1 MKISLVGPGSKP
13 GAASRIKLAR
23 SVFMKGIEALIVETF
38 LFARKMGIEENILA
52 SVTNS
57 MDKES
62 FKEMAAR
69 MAGADLVHSERRAFE
84 VGEAME
90 LMHEVGIEPLIAAG
104 AKKRL
109 EKSASLGMNKE
120 LGGKAP
126 KTFEEVFAVWE
137 KKNYN

>member
-1 MKISLVGPGSKP
+1 
-13 GAASRIKLAR
+13 
-23 SVFMKGIEALIVETF
+23 
-38 LFARKMGIEENILA
+38 
-52 SVTNS
+52 
-57 MDKES
+57 
-62 FKEMAAR
+62 
-69 MAGADLVHSERRAFE
+69 
-84 VGEAME
+84 
-90 LMHEVGIEPLIAAG
+90 MHEVGIEPLIAAG

>member
-1 MKISLVGPGSKP
+1 
-13 GAASRIKLAR
+13 
-23 SVFMKGIEALIVETF
+23 
-38 LFARKMGIEENILA
+38 NILE
-52 SVTNS
+52 SVSNS

-62 FKEMAAR
+62 FKELAQR

-90 LMHEVGIEPLIAAG
+90 LMEEVGVEPLIAAG

-109 EKSASLGMNKE
+109 EHSAAMGMNKE

-126 KTFEEVFAVWE
+126 KTWEEVFAVWE
-137 KKNYN
+137 KKNYK

>member
-1 MKISLVGPGSKP
+1 
-13 GAASRIKLAR
+13 
-23 SVFMKGIEALIVETF
+23 
-38 LFARKMGIEENILA
+38 MGIEENILE
-52 SVTNS
+52 SVSNS

-62 FKEMAAR
+62 FKELAQR

-90 LMHEVGIEPLIAAG
+90 LMEEVGVEPLIAAG

-109 EKSASLGMNKE
+109 EHSAAMGMNKE

-126 KTFEEVFAVWE
+126 KTWEEVFAVWE
-137 KKNYN
+137 KKNYK